1 MQRYDITFYLAHNFT
16 TKSLN
21 LTKIIYLFIFNIGK
35 LTILSLQAIIYPSTK
50 LTEIKCTKYTK

>member
-1 MQRYDITFYLAHNFT
+1 MQRYDIIFYLAHNFT

-21 LTKIIYLFIFNIGK
+21 LIKIYIYTSLYIGK